1 MHYLWALPAAS
12 LNVSSFSLEFDRR
25 VLLLGSSM
33 PGLGVIGLSSGE
45 ILKRDGKVLNIYQ
58 EFMVSGVSAS
68 VGLIYM
74 VFEREMYQPQ
84 QSQSSKPASGA
95 RPYRYEQETLYLTA
109 EHIRKHSARE
119 AKGRVQRG
127 ARADRPDSVRGHQ
140 GRNNAPLDKAGS
152 VALSLWE
159 DGRHRHKRV
168 YVPHSL
174 DSPV

>member
-1 MHYLWALPAAS
+1 MRSFWLSIRRSAREYSTMHYLWALPAAS

-109 EHIRKHSARE
+109 DIYGNTALVKQRVESNVAHGQIGPIAFEGTKGEITLHSI
-119 AKGRVQRG
+119 KLV
-127 ARADRPDSVRGHQ
+127 
-140 GRNNAPLDKAGS
+140 PL
-152 VALSLWE
+152 L
-159 DGRHRHKRV
+159 
-168 YVPHSL
+168 
-174 DSPV
+174 